1 MRPARWHGS
10 VCDLMLFRAQAL
22 LVDIDG
28 TVVDSTAAVV
38 ASWTTWAGR
47 YRLDAGEILR
57 VCHGRRTQDTVAM
70 FLPAERVPS
79 ATRQVEELELAAL
92 DGVAALPGADMLLQ
106 DLPAN
111 RWAGVTSGSQR
122 LMRARLAAARL
133 PVPAVLIAAED
144 VSEGKPDPEGYLA
157 AAAALGC
164 DIVRCVVIEDS
175 PAGIAA
181 GQVAGARTVAVATS
195 HDAAEL
201 TSADIVVQDL
211 TRCTVELQADH
222 LVLTANLKL
231 SA

>member
-1 MRPARWHGS
+1 
-10 VCDLMLFRAQAL
+10 MLFRAQAL

-28 TVVDSTAAVV
+28 TLVDSTAAVI
-38 ASWTTWAGR
+38 ASWTTWAAAH
-47 YRLDAGEILR
+47 RLDVREILR
-57 VCHGRRTQDTVAM
+57 VCHGRRAQDTVAM

-79 ATRQVEELELAAL
+79 ATRQLEELELAAL
-92 DGVAALPGADMLLQ
+92 DGVTALPGAGILLR
-106 DLPAN
+106 DLPSN
-111 RWAGVTSGSQR
+111 RWAGVTSGSQA
-122 LMRARLAAARL
+122 LMRARLAAAGL

-144 VSEGKPDPEGYLA
+144 VSRGKPDPEGYLA
-157 AAAALGC
+157 ASAALGC
-164 DIVRCVVIEDS
+164 DIARCVVIEDS

-222 LVLTANLKL
+222 LVLTANLKS
-231 SA
+231 SAGTRC

>member
-1 MRPARWHGS
+1 
-10 VCDLMLFRAQAL
+10 MLFRAKAL

-28 TVVDSTAAVV
+28 TLVDSTAAVV
-38 ASWTTWAGR
+38 ASWTTWAAMYGF
-47 YRLDAGEILR
+47 DAGEILR

-79 ATRQVEELELAAL
+79 ATRHIEELELAAL
-92 DGVAALPGADMLLQ
+92 DGVTALPGADVLLQ
-106 DLPAN
+106 DLPSN

-122 LMRARLAAARL
+122 LMRARLAAAGL

-157 AAAALGC
+157 ASAALGC

-181 GQVAGARTVAVATS
+181 GQAAGARTVAVATS

-201 TSADIVVQDL
+201 SSADIVVQDL
-211 TRCTVELQADH
+211 TRCAVELQADH
-222 LVLTANLKL
+222 LVLTAN
-231 SA
+231 